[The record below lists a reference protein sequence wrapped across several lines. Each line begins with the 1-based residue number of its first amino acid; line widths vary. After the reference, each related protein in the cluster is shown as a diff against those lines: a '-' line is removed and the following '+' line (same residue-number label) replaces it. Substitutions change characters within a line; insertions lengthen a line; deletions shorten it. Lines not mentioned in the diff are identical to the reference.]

1 MTRLR
6 ITMRLALAVLGLAV
20 LLPLTATAAASQPLG
35 PDGSQRLSA
44 KQAKLQELRAAPT
57 VPA

>member
-1 MTRLR
+1 
-6 ITMRLALAVLGLAV
+6 VLGLAV

-44 KQAKLQELRAAPT
+44 KQPSFRSCALLPT